1 MKILLV
7 EDDPDDLVLARI
19 ELERLGHEVVSAGDA
34 SAALRLV
41 PVERPDLVVTDI
53 RMPGMDGFEL
63 TRAVQRMAAPRWQP
77 VIFLTGHRDEA
88 LEVKALATGADGY
101 IVKPASAEV
110 LGARLQVIERLLVM
124 QRQSEDHAAELERYY
139 ADEEEAKRIAEH
151 LLRRMINRDKLD
163 DAAVRHWISPGAFYS
178 GDLLAAARTPGN
190 ALHVLLADGSSR
202 GLAASINV
210 LPIIAPFYRM
220 TEKGFGI
227 DAIVREMNAKVRDF
241 LPENRFVAATVASV
255 DFREG
260 YVRVWNGG
268 NPQPFMAA
276 PDGSV
281 EHVFALRHL
290 PLGVLADEEL
300 DAVGETHALPGDGRQ
315 LMLYSDGLVEAEN
328 AGGEMFGFARFAAA
342 LGEAPERR
350 LSALL
355 EALQAHVR
363 AAPQGDGVAVLA
375 VDCHREHAE
384 AGGHTAGASAA
395 DNPVAGAWRFG
406 LRLDGRE
413 LRKVDVVPLLLGLIN
428 QFEGTEEQAGQLF
441 VVLSELF
448 NNALDHGLLRLD
460 SRLKLHPSGMER
472 YLQDRQKR
480 LDDLDEGEIELEIEQ
495 FVLSDRTWL
504 RIVCRDSGPG
514 FDHAAVMGGVAAW
527 GGQPFGRGLVL
538 VRKISTGFQFNEAG
552 NVATAMLA
560 LSPRGTAEI

>member
-7 EDDPDDLVLARI
+7 EDDPDDLALARI
-19 ELERLGHEVVSAGDA
+19 ELERLGHEVVGAGDA
-34 SAALRLV
+34 GEALRLM
-41 PVERPDLVVTDI
+41 PRERPDLVVTDI
-53 RMPGMDGFEL
+53 RMPGMDGFDL
-63 TRAVQRMAAPRWQP
+63 TRAVQRLTAPRWQP

-110 LGARLQVIERLLVM
+110 LGARLQVIERLLAM
-124 QRQSEDHAAELERYY
+124 QRQAEDHAAELERYH
-139 ADEEEAKRIAEH
+139 AEDEEEKRIAEH
-151 LLRRMINRDKLD
+151 LLRRMTSRDKLD
-163 DAAVRHWISPGAFYS
+163 DPAVRHWISPAAFYS
-178 GDLLAAARTPGN
+178 GELLAAARTPGN
-190 ALHVLLADGSSR
+190 ALHVLLADGSGR

-241 LPENRFVAATVASV
+241 LPENRFVAATVASI

-276 PDGSV
+276 PDGSI

-290 PLGVLADEEL
+290 PLGVLDDEEL
-300 DAVGETHALPGDGRQ
+300 DAAAETHALSGDGRQ

-328 AGGEMFGFARFAAA
+328 AAGEMFGFARFAAA
-342 LGEAPERR
+342 LGAAPTER
-350 LSALL
+350 LPALL
-355 EALQAHVR
+355 EALRAH
-363 AAPQGDGVAVLA
+363 AGDAPPCDDIAVLA

-384 AGGHTAGASAA
+384 SGAPPGGVLAT
-395 DNPVAGAWRFG
+395 PPIAGAWRFG

-441 VVLSELF
+441 VILSELF

-460 SRLKLHPSGMER
+460 SRLKLDPSGMER

-480 LDDLDEGEIELEIEQ
+480 LEEVAEGEIELEIEQ
-495 FVLSDRTWL
+495 FTLSDRTWL

-514 FDHAAVMGGVAAW
+514 FDHVAVMGGAAA
-527 GGQPFGRGLVL
+527 GGDQPFGRGLAL
-538 VRKISTGFQFNEAG
+538 VRRIATGFQFNEAG

-560 LSPRGTAEI
+560 LSPRGPAEI

>member
-19 ELERLGHEVVSAGDA
+19 ELERLGHEVVGAGDA
-34 SAALRLV
+34 GEALRLM

-101 IVKPASAEV
+101 IVKPAAAEV
-110 LGARLQVIERLLVM
+110 LGARLKVIERLLAM
-124 QRQSEDHAAELERYY
+124 QRQAEDHAAELERYY
-139 ADEEEAKRIAEH
+139 AEDEEEKRIAEH
-151 LLRRMINRDKLD
+151 LLRRMISRDKLD
-163 DAAVRHWISPGAFYS
+163 DAAVRHWISPKAFYS

-190 ALHVLLADGSSR
+190 ALHVLLADGSGR
-202 GLAASINV
+202 GLGASINV

-241 LPENRFVAATVASV
+241 LPENRFVAATLASV

-268 NPQPFMAA
+268 NPQPFLAA

-290 PLGVLADEEL
+290 PLGVLADDEL
-300 DAVGETHALPGDGRQ
+300 DAGAETHALAGDGRQ

-328 AGGEMFGFARFAAA
+328 AAGEMFGFSRFAAA
-342 LGEAPERR
+342 LGAAPERR
-350 LSALL
+350 LPALL

-363 AAPQGDGVAVLA
+363 DAPQGDDVAVLA
-375 VDCHREHAE
+375 VDCQREHAE
-384 AGGHTAGASAA
+384 AGARTAAVGADAA
-395 DNPVAGAWRFG
+395 GAGAWRFG

-460 SRLKLHPSGMER
+460 SRLKLDPSGMER

-480 LDDLDEGEIELEIEQ
+480 LDELVAGEIELEVEQ
-495 FVLSDRTWL
+495 FILSERTWL
-504 RIVCRDSGPG
+504 RIACRDSGPG
-514 FDHAAVMGGVAAW
+514 FDHAAVMSGVAAA
-527 GGQPFGRGLVL
+527 GELPYGRGLAL
-538 VRKISTGFQFNEAG
+538 VRKIASGFQFNEAG
-552 NVATAMLA
+552 NTATAMLA
-560 LSPRGTAEI
+560 LSPRGPAEI

>member
-7 EDDPDDLVLARI
+7 EDNPDDLALARI
-19 ELERLGHEVVSAGDA
+19 ELERLGHEVVGAGDA
-34 SAALRLV
+34 GEALRLM
-41 PVERPDLVVTDI
+41 PPERPDLVVTDI

-63 TRAVQRMAAPRWQP
+63 TRAVQRLAAPRWQP
-77 VIFLTGHRDEA
+77 VMFLTGHRDEA

-101 IVKPASAEV
+101 IVKPAAAEV
-110 LGARLQVIERLLVM
+110 LGARLKVIERLLAM
-124 QRQSEDHAAELERYY
+124 QRQAEDHAAELERYY
-139 ADEEEAKRIAEH
+139 AEEEEEKRIAEH
-151 LLRRMINRDKLD
+151 LLRRMISRDKLD
-163 DAAVRHWISPGAFYS
+163 DAAVRHWISPQAFYS

-190 ALHVLLADGSSR
+190 VLHVLLADGSGR
-202 GLAASINV
+202 GLAASLNV

-220 TEKGFGI
+220 TGKGFGI
-227 DAIVREMNAKVRDF
+227 DAIVREMNAKLRDF
-241 LPENRFVAATVASV
+241 LPENRFVAATVAAI

-268 NPQPFMAA
+268 NPQPFLTA

-290 PLGVLADEEL
+290 PLGVLADDEL
-300 DAVGETHALPGDGRQ
+300 DAVAETHALAGDGRQ

-328 AGGEMFGFARFAAA
+328 AAGEMFGFSRFAAA
-342 LGEAPERR
+342 LGAAPERR
-350 LSALL
+350 LPALL
-355 EALQAHVR
+355 EALAAHMR
-363 AAPQGDGVAVLA
+363 DAPPRDDVAVLT
-375 VDCHREHAE
+375 VDCHREHAD
-384 AGGHTAGASAA
+384 AGGRAAGAAA
-395 DNPVAGAWRFG
+395 DVPSAGAWRFG

-460 SRLKLHPSGMER
+460 SRLKLDPSGMER
-472 YLQDRQKR
+472 YLLDRQKR
-480 LDDLDEGEIELEIEQ
+480 LDELGEGEIELEVEQ

-504 RIVCRDSGPG
+504 RIVCRDSGAG
-514 FDHAAVMGGVAAW
+514 FDHAAVMGGVAAA
-527 GGQPFGRGLVL
+527 GDQPFGRGLAL
-538 VRKISTGFQFNEAG
+538 VRRIASGFQFNEAG

-560 LSPRGTAEI
+560 LSPRGPAEI